1 MRIKLS
7 QLRKI
12 IREELSPPEGTTL
25 DSRSLAEATLDDADV
40 QESIRDLSMSVTSA
54 LGELMG
60 RRDMGELHIHF
71 ANEFSGA
78 VTEMINDDLLK
89 FYAEN
94 PD

>member
-1 MRIKLS
+1 MKIKLS
-7 QLRKI
+7 KLRQI

-25 DSRSLAEATLDDADV
+25 DSRSLAEATLEDADV
-40 QESIRDLSMSVTSA
+40 QESIRDLAMSVTSA

-71 ANEFSGA
+71 ANEFSDA
-78 VTEMINDDLLK
+78 VIEMINDDLLQ

-94 PD
+94 PE